1 MLTLLAFQKEKR
13 IGERKREKKKEMADR
28 LRYVIINDSIEKLYY
43 QNVLL

>member
-1 MLTLLAFQKEKR
+1 
-13 IGERKREKKKEMADR
+13 MADR